1 MSDKIVSWSAGD
13 YTRRTGQHVDIYI
26 TQDSGQQT
34 TLYEKNRVS
43 MLLYNTGSRST
54 GDLIVLL
61 YNTESW
67 SAGDLVPEEPGQ
79 HAVILRWIQISRRLY
94 TDEEPV
100 QQAVI

>member
-1 MSDKIVSWSAGD
+1 MMSDKIGSWSTGD
-13 YTRRTGQHVDIYI
+13 FIPEEPASMLIYI

-43 MLLYNTGSRST
+43 MLLYNTESRST

-67 SAGDLVPEEPGQ
+67 SAGDFVPEEPGQ
-79 HAVILRWIQISRRLY
+79 HAVI
-94 TDEEPV
+94 
-100 QQAVI
+100 